1 MTRVTIITLMQ
12 SIARSFPQRQCK
24 QHRQLQEQ
32 NKPYVIRYHVCCEV
46 NSYPNSPGP
55 PIFTSPSHLRAPRVA
70 ARPAH
75 GVEDH
80 HILLGPAFRR
90 LYHDPLMHEPN
101 WNVRRKPFLANTGR
115 WEMLECSPTAPPS
128 TISHDSVLRICYTR
142 SAARAS
148 VTMGVDLM
156 PNNTVDTTAWCHGV
170 VIPQPPSR

>member
-55 PIFTSPSHLRAPRVA
+55 PIFTSPSHLRAPRGCKTRTWCRRSSHPPRSSVPTSIP
-70 ARPAH
+70 RPA
-75 GVEDH
+75 
-80 HILLGPAFRR
+80 
-90 LYHDPLMHEPN
+90 MHEPN
-101 WNVRRKPFLANTGR
+101 WNVRRKPLLANTGR

-128 TISHDSVLRICYTR
+128 TISHDQYC
-142 SAARAS
+142 AF
-148 VTMGVDLM
+148 
-156 PNNTVDTTAWCHGV
+156 
-170 VIPQPPSR
+170 VIPGVPPE

>member
-32 NKPYVIRYHVCCEV
+32 NKPYVIRYHVYCEV

-55 PIFTSPSHLRAPRVA
+55 QYSLPQATYVHHAA

-80 HILLGPAFRR
+80 HILLGPAFRL
-90 LYHDPLMHEPN
+90 LYHDPQCM
-101 WNVRRKPFLANTGR
+101 
-115 WEMLECSPTAPPS
+115 SPIGMFGESPS
-128 TISHDSVLRICYTR
+128 WRTPVVGKCLSAAQQRHHRLFITISIAHLLYPECRPSSV
-142 SAARAS
+142 A
-148 VTMGVDLM
+148 VEVDLM